1 MSLVAFDKIVPFGQ
15 DFVFDDMPC
24 TLAFK
29 KWVTFFLCL
38 IDSSVDR
45 CEHGES
51 RFGCRPGRQFAC
63 LLDGVDDGSTPG
75 IGDLREEPATGEALS
90 LDYLPDYIWTNLY
103 MALLREYPLDFG
115 GSQTEPFCIGI
126 LRKPRYIKFYYLAEY
141 GDILG
146 MLGERALPAT
156 SLLADSAL
164 FEVLTRIGR
173 STRVPSEPPCGST

>member
-51 RFGCRPGRQFAC
+51 RLGRRPGCQFAC
-63 LLDGVDDGSTPG
+63 LLDGVDDGSPPD
-75 IGDLREEPATGEALS
+75 IGDLREEPVFYGVPLGAVRWIMSDADVDANLFGQFHKTPLEQPATCVVRATTIAKYEYGLCAWIYMSEVLLPLVSEALTGKLGS
-90 LDYLPDYIWTNLY
+90 VMAYPEGHIARAPHRISSVALY
-103 MALLREYPLDFG
+103 
-115 GSQTEPFCIGI
+115 S
-126 LRKPRYIKFYYLAEY
+126 
-141 GDILG
+141 
-146 MLGERALPAT
+146 
-156 SLLADSAL
+156 
-164 FEVLTRIGR
+164 
-173 STRVPSEPPCGST
+173 

>member
-75 IGDLREEPATGEALS
+75 IGDLREEPVFYGVPLGIGQPRHIRTPVTHNRS
-90 LDYLPDYIWTNLY
+90 FVIWHRINRIVTNLV
-103 MALLREYPLDFG
+103 RTC
-115 GSQTEPFCIGI
+115 SQYTCT
-126 LRKPRYIKFYYLAEY
+126 AEKAA
-141 GDILG
+141 IV
-146 MLGERALPAT
+146 
-156 SLLADSAL
+156 S
-164 FEVLTRIGR
+164 
-173 STRVPSEPPCGST
+173 C